1 MANSRTARSFS
12 LAGWMFIVAGVLIL
26 LQLLLSKVAPS
37 AVDVWLT
44 FFAYAALTIAFV
56 VLFLGRSEII
66 ARVAFIVA
74 AVGWAIL
81 AIATVASVSG
91 LLTIGIILALIGTV
105 VAGIMVFA
113 RTLFA
118 RSASIAFLVAALA
131 AGLLLLSELVSFLPA
146 ALGVILVAIFGIML
160 VVTGV
165 LSGRRR

>member
-1 MANSRTARSFS
+1 
-12 LAGWMFIVAGVLIL
+12 MFIVAGVLIL
-26 LQLLLSKVAPS
+26 LDLLLTHVAPS
-37 AVDVWLT
+37 GVDVWLI

-56 VLFLGRSEII
+56 VLFLRRSALI

-91 LLTIGIILALIGTV
+91 LLTFGIILALIGTV

-113 RTLFA
+113 RSLFA
-118 RSASIAFLVAALA
+118 RSASLAFLVAAIA
-131 AGLLLLSELVSFLPA
+131 AGLLLLSQLVTFLPSPFGEV
-146 ALGVILVAIFGIML
+146 LDAIFGLML

-165 LSGRRR
+165 LTGRRR